1 MIPRTRITPLL
12 SHDFRS
18 ALTLSGGWRYV
29 LPGMQPMEFRGR
41 WVLLTGA
48 SSGLGQ
54 EMAKMLAH
62 QYGANLI
69 IVARR
74 SERLAA
80 LKAELEQSASVQV
93 VTCSADLSKLE
104 DVDRV
109 IAEACGREL
118 YAAILNAGVTHFG
131 SHRSLDWDGFRTMLD
146 TNVTAVV
153 RMTTALIP
161 VLEKQGGGLLVV
173 SSMAGIHPVPY
184 QTAYSATKA
193 FLVHFGAGLWHE
205 LEGRNV
211 SVTTYA
217 PSGVVTEMTAGENFN
232 PLRKWLMPVEQAA
245 LEGLEAFRLRKY
257 VHIPGFANR
266 VGSVFARMLPQRLTT
281 AIVASQ
287 YRNALRKQGKEI

>member
-1 MIPRTRITPLL
+1 
-12 SHDFRS
+12 
-18 ALTLSGGWRYV
+18 
-29 LPGMQPMEFRGR
+29 MQPLEFRGR

-48 SSGLGQ
+48 SSGLGH
-54 EMAKMLAH
+54 EMAKMLA
-62 QYGANLI
+62 QRYGANLF

-74 SERLAA
+74 RERLES
-80 LKAELEQSASVQV
+80 LRSELEKSAGVQV
-93 VTCSADLSKLE
+93 ATCCADLSKLE

-109 IAEACGREL
+109 IREASEKEL

-131 SHRSLDWDGFRTMLD
+131 SHRSLDWEAFRQMLD

-153 RMTTALIP
+153 RMSTALIP
-161 VLEKQGGGLLVV
+161 QLEKHGGGMMVV

-205 LEGRNV
+205 LRGRNV

-257 VHIPGFANR
+257 MHIPGFANR
-266 VGSVFARMLPQRLTT
+266 WGSIFVRMLPQRFTT
-281 AIVASQ
+281 SIVAAQ
-287 YRNALRKQGKEI
+287 YRNALLKQGKEI